1 MTLSRTFS
9 GIGQLELEHAR
20 AVVGQYL
27 SPTPLVRYHRAPTE
41 VPVYLKL
48 ESMQPGGSFKVRGA
62 LSAAAAYAAQGE
74 PIVTASA
81 GNHALGI
88 AYAAEV
94 LGIEATVVVPRTG
107 SPAKIAALS
116 DRGIRLVLEGADY
129 DEAEAVALDLARA
142 GARYVSAYN
151 DPYVIAGQSTLVSE
165 LDDQVPCDEPS
176 NSYTVAMGVG
186 GGGLMAGVAIGAADS
201 TRQVTV
207 VGVET
212 DQCRPVSTAVAAGRV
227 VEVPVGDTIADGLL
241 GNIEPNS
248 ITPRI
253 AAETGVSFVVVDEVA
268 IRQAVVELALAA
280 GVVAEGSAAVALAAL
295 RRGVLTATQPTVLV
309 VSGRNIAAPLFAD
322 LLGNR

>member
-1 MTLSRTFS
+1 MTLSRTSS
-9 GIGQLELEHAR
+9 GIGQRELAHAR
-20 AVVGQYL
+20 AVVRRHL
-27 SPTPLVRYHRAPTE
+27 SPTPLVRYHHAPAE

-88 AYAAEV
+88 AYAAEA
-94 LGIEATVVVPRTG
+94 LGVEATVVVPRTG

-116 DRGIRLVLEGADY
+116 GRGIRLVLEGADY
-129 DEAEAVALDLARA
+129 DEAEAVALDLAKA

-151 DPYVIAGQSTLVSE
+151 DPYVIAGQSTVVTE
-165 LDDQVPCDEPS
+165 LDEQVPCENAP
-176 NSYTVAMGVG
+176 NAYTVAMGVG
-186 GGGLMAGVAIGAADS
+186 GGGLMAGIAIGAADS
-201 TRQVTV
+201 ARDVTV

-241 GNIEPNS
+241 GNIEPDC

-253 AAETGVSFVVVDEVA
+253 AAETGVSFVVVDETA
-268 IRQAVVELALAA
+268 IRQAVVELALSA

-295 RRGVLTATQPTVLV
+295 RRGVLTATQPIVLV
-309 VSGRNIAAPLFAD
+309 VSGRNIAAPLLSALIGD
-322 LLGNR
+322 S